1 MCHGVSSAG
10 DDESQQS
17 RFVPHAFGLLT
28 KQLSSHP
35 GAWEGTID
43 WKRQPS
49 VDSLQKQEDTGSTEN
64 AAGLAAA
71 EVVSQ

>member
-28 KQLSSHP
+28 KTAIKPSR
-35 GAWEGTID
+35 AREGTID
-43 WKRQPS
+43 CERQPP
-49 VDSLQKQEDTGSTEN
+49 VDSLQKQEDTGSTES
-64 AAGLAAA
+64 AAWLAAA